1 MTTRLARTIGRTT
14 ATTTAA
20 LAVAAAAVLVPAGVA
35 SAAPATPAGDPAP
48 SACRPANQQATIHP
62 APGSAGHRHYT
73 VVLSAAPGTSPCLLS
88 GSPSDLVFSLNGS
101 PRASEVAVPYGDQTR
116 AVEFGP
122 GEPVQF
128 DVQVRDSAGPAPAN
142 ELEFSLH
149 GPGGDVPGGFLAR
162 GPIGVDAGIQVGP
175 VTER

>member
-1 MTTRLARTIGRTT
+1 MTTRLARTIGRGA

-20 LAVAAAAVLVPAGVA
+20 LAVAAAAVLVPA
-35 SAAPATPAGDPAP
+35 

-128 DVQVRDSAGPAPAN
+128 DVQVRSSAGPARAN